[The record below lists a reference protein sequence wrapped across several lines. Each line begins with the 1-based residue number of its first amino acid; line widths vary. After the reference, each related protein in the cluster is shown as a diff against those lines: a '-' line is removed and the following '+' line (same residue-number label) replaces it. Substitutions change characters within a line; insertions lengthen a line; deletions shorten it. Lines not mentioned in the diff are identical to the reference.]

1 VQFHKQGCPVLWP
14 LVAGRLIDLL
24 SALSRS

>member
-1 VQFHKQGCPVLWP
+1 VQVRKQGCPVLWP
-14 LVAGRLIDLL
+14 LVAGRLIDLM